1 MEGGELGHLGLA
13 VGVVVQCQDTEVVMN
28 QFLQMEDEIVKV
40 PIRRKNLVLEE
51 DVKLM
56 ELGVTGHLGQVV
68 EVIIRCQGTEIV
80 TIPIQKMEDLTVR
93 VTIKKKNLALVKL
106 MDTGEV
112 GHLGHVVEVFQIV
125 KKQDP
130 EVVMEVLP
138 S

>member
-1 MEGGELGHLGLA
+1 M
-13 VGVVVQCQDTEVVMN
+13 
-28 QFLQMEDEIVKV
+28 
-40 PIRRKNLVLEE
+40 
-51 DVKLM
+51 M